1 MDIFIQLLING
12 LLLGGAYTIISLGLT
27 LIFGVVRVVNFAHG
41 EFLMIGMYLIYLLTT
56 HYGVHPYLGL
66 IPVAIILFALGALT
80 QKAIIQPLLNADEH
94 IQIFATVGVST
105 ILLNLALVVF
115 GANVYRAPVELGTN
129 AIDIGS
135 FSLVTGQLI
144 TFVIAIVLA
153 ILLHLFMHRTYLG
166 HALRAVAQHRYA
178 ATLMGVNVN
187 AVYVI
192 AFGLGTAFVGI
203 AAGLLAPQYPV
214 FPTVGTYFV
223 LTAFVIVVL
232 GGLGSLYG
240 AVAGSMIIG
249 VVDTL
254 AGYYIAPDLKEVVY
268 FGIFLL
274 ILVLRPSGLFGH
286 GTE

>member
-1 MDIFIQLLING
+1 MEIFIQLLING

-41 EFLMIGMYLIYLLTT
+41 EFLMIAMYMVYLLAA
-56 HYGVHPYLGL
+56 HLGVHPYLGL
-66 IPVAIILFALGALT
+66 IPIAIILFALGALT
-80 QKAIIQPLLNADEH
+80 QRAIIQPLLDADES
-94 IQIFATVGVST
+94 IQIFATVGVSI
-105 ILLNLALVVF
+105 ILMNLALVIF
-115 GANVYRAPVELGTN
+115 GANVYRAPVELGTD
-129 AIDIGS
+129 AVSIGS
-135 FSLVTGQLI
+135 YTIVTGQLF
-144 TFVIAIVLA
+144 TFAIAIVLA

-166 HALRAVAQHRYA
+166 RALRAVAQHRYA
-178 ATLMGVNVN
+178 AMLMGVNVN

-192 AFGLGTAFVGI
+192 AFGLGTSFVGI
-203 AAGLLAPQYPV
+203 AAGLLSPQYPV

-232 GGLGSLYG
+232 GGMGSLYG

-249 VVDTL
+249 IVDTL

-274 ILVLRPSGLFGH
+274 ILVLRPTGLFGT

>member
-1 MDIFIQLLING
+1 MDIFVQLLING
-12 LLLGGAYTIISLGLT
+12 LLLGGAYIIISLGLT

-41 EFLMIGMYLIYLLTT
+41 EFLMVGMYLVYLIAT
-56 HYGVHPYLGL
+56 HLGVHPYVGL
-66 IPVAIILFALGALT
+66 VPVALILFALGALT
-80 QKAIIQPLLNADEH
+80 QRVIIQPLLNADEH
-94 IQIFATVGVST
+94 IQIFATVGLST
-105 ILLNLALVVF
+105 ILFNLALVVF
-115 GANVYRAPVELGTN
+115 GANVVRAPAQLGTSVIS
-129 AIDIGS
+129 AGG
-135 FSLVTGQLI
+135 FTLVSGQVV
-144 TFVIAIVLA
+144 TFLVAIVLTA
-153 ILLHLFMHRTYLG
+153 LLHLFMHRTYLG
-166 HALRAVAQHRYA
+166 RALRAVAQHRYA
-178 ATLMGVNVN
+178 ALLMGVNVN

-192 AFGLGTAFVGI
+192 AFGLGTAFVGV

-240 AVAGSMIIG
+240 AVAGSLIIG

-274 ILVLRPSGLFGH
+274 ILTLRPAGLFGTV
-286 GTE
+286 TE

>member
-41 EFLMIGMYLIYLLTT
+41 EFLMIGMYMVYLLAANI
-56 HYGVHPYLGL
+56 GIHPYAGL
-66 IPVAIILFALGALT
+66 VPIAIILFALGALT
-80 QKAIIQPLLNADEH
+80 QKVIIEPLLDADES
-94 IQIFATVGVST
+94 IQIFATVGLST
-105 ILLNLALVVF
+105 MLLNLALVVF
-115 GANVYRAPVELGTN
+115 GANVFRASVETGITPISVGGYTMVSGQILTFLV
-129 AIDIGS
+129 AIG
-135 FSLVTGQLI
+135 
-144 TFVIAIVLA
+144 LA
-153 ILLHLFMHRTYLG
+153 VLLHIFMHRTYLG
-166 HALRAVAQHRYA
+166 RALRAVAQHRYA
-178 ATLMGVNVN
+178 AMLMGVNVKH
-187 AVYVI
+187 VYII

-232 GGLGSLYG
+232 GGMGSLYG

-249 VVDTL
+249 IVDTL

-274 ILVLRPSGLFGH
+274 ILVVKPNGLFGF

>member
-1 MDIFIQLLING
+1 MDIFVQLIING

-41 EFLMIGMYLIYLLTT
+41 DFLMVGMYMVYLLAANF
-56 HYGVHPYLGL
+56 GLHPYIGL
-66 IPVAIILFALGALT
+66 VPVAVILFALGALT
-80 QKAIIQPLLNADEH
+80 QKVIIQPLLNSDEH
-94 IQIFATVGVST
+94 IQIFATVGLST
-105 ILLNLALVVF
+105 ILLNLALVLF
-115 GANVYRAPVELGTN
+115 GANVFRASVETGTN
-129 AIDIGS
+129 AITVGGYTM
-135 FSLVTGQLI
+135 VTGQII
-144 TFVIAIVLA
+144 TFVIAICLA

-166 HALRAVAQHRYA
+166 RALRAVAQHRYA
-178 ATLMGVNVN
+178 AMLMGVNVKN
-187 AVYVI
+187 VYIV

-232 GGLGSLYG
+232 GGMGSLYG

-274 ILVLRPSGLFGH
+274 ILVVRPNGLFGF

>member
-1 MDIFIQLLING
+1 MEILIQLVING

-41 EFLMIGMYLIYLLTT
+41 EFLMIGMYLVYLIAAHL
-56 HYGVHPYLGL
+56 GLHPYLGL
-66 IPVAIILFALGALT
+66 VPVAVILFALGALT
-80 QKAIIQPLLNADEH
+80 QKGIIQPLLNADEH

-115 GANVYRAPVELGTN
+115 GANVYRAPAELGTGLFN
-129 AIDIGS
+129 VGP
-135 FSLVTGQLI
+135 FSIVSGQLI
-144 TFVIAIVLA
+144 TFVVGIGLA
-153 ILLHLFMHRTYLG
+153 ALLNLFMHRTYLG
-166 HALRAVAQHRYA
+166 RALRAVAQHRYA
-178 ATLMGVNVN
+178 ATLMGVNVYN
-187 AVYVI
+187 VYAI
-192 AFGLGTAFVGI
+192 AFGLGAAFVGV

-274 ILVLRPSGLFGH
+274 ILALKPTGLFGA